1 MVRQRARVVSTA
13 PGAPT
18 VELAART
25 FDGCVSTSLHIA
37 PNIPPGKAQGAIG
50 QYAPQVK
57 ESEILMLFDPT
68 LFATATDGFLLT
80 AAENLWH
87 NAMSLA
93 ACRFAPE
100 ALFP

>member
-1 MVRQRARVVSTA
+1 V
-13 PGAPT
+13 P
-18 VELAART
+18 
-25 FDGCVSTSLHIA
+25 
-37 PNIPPGKAQGAIG
+37 K
-50 QYAPQVK
+50 VK